1 MSVGGLGNFS
11 AVDLEKVLAG
21 KKASVSYGIGDKT
34 ETVNGSC
41 SPKDFETMMQLTY
54 LTFTAPRRDDDA
66 FASYKNRN
74 KAALQNMEMN
84 PQVAFSD
91 SVSAGI
97 YMHHPRRARIKAD
110 MIDKM
115 DYDKILSMYQDR
127 FKDASDFTFILVG
140 NVDVEAVKPLIESYL
155 GSLPSINRK
164 ETFKDNHIAMRK
176 GIYKNEFIRQ
186 QETPKVNNFI
196 CYSGTCQYNLRN
208 DILMSMTDQLLN
220 LIYTEKV
227 REDEGGTYGVYPM
240 GQLVKYPVE
249 RAVLQIFFNTAPAKQ
264 EKLMK
269 IIYAEADAF
278 AKNGPDEASLNKVKE
293 YMLKKHNE
301 DLKENGY
308 WLNSID
314 EYLYTGIDP
323 VKDYE
328 QIVNSITAKDVRQFA
343 NELLKQ
349 QNQITVSMISPE
361 KK

>member
-1 MSVGGLGNFS
+1 MKKGYQIVIGAAVALALVGGG
-11 AVDLEKVLAG
+11 LAG
-21 KKASVSYGIGDKT
+21 RAMYV
-34 ETVNGSC
+34 EH
-41 SPKDFETMMQLTY
+41 Q
-54 LTFTAPRRDDDA
+54 
-66 FASYKNRN
+66 RN
-74 KAALQNMEMN
+74 QAAAE
-84 PQVAFSD
+84 
-91 SVSAGI
+91 
-97 YMHHPRRARIKAD
+97 H
-110 MIDKM
+110 
-115 DYDKILSMYQDR
+115 
-127 FKDASDFTFILVG
+127 
-140 NVDVEAVKPLIESYL
+140 
-155 GSLPSINRK
+155 
-164 ETFKDNHIAMRK
+164 
-176 GIYKNEFIRQ
+176 
-186 QETPKVNNFI
+186 
-196 CYSGTCQYNLRN
+196 
-208 DILMSMTDQLLN
+208 
-220 LIYTEKV
+220 
-227 REDEGGTYGVYPM
+227 
-240 GQLVKYPVE
+240 
-249 RAVLQIFFNTAPAKQ
+249 AKQ

>member
-1 MSVGGLGNFS
+1 MV
-11 AVDLEKVLAG
+11 
-21 KKASVSYGIGDKT
+21 
-34 ETVNGSC
+34 
-41 SPKDFETMMQLTY
+41 
-54 LTFTAPRRDDDA
+54 
-66 FASYKNRN
+66 
-74 KAALQNMEMN
+74 
-84 PQVAFSD
+84 
-91 SVSAGI
+91 
-97 YMHHPRRARIKAD
+97 
-110 MIDKM
+110 DKM

>member
-1 MSVGGLGNFS
+1 
-11 AVDLEKVLAG
+11 
-21 KKASVSYGIGDKT
+21 
-34 ETVNGSC
+34 
-41 SPKDFETMMQLTY
+41 
-54 LTFTAPRRDDDA
+54 
-66 FASYKNRN
+66 
-74 KAALQNMEMN
+74 
-84 PQVAFSD
+84 
-91 SVSAGI
+91 
-97 YMHHPRRARIKAD
+97 
-110 MIDKM
+110 
-115 DYDKILSMYQDR
+115 
-127 FKDASDFTFILVG
+127 
-140 NVDVEAVKPLIESYL
+140 
-155 GSLPSINRK
+155 
-164 ETFKDNHIAMRK
+164 
-176 GIYKNEFIRQ
+176 
-186 QETPKVNNFI
+186 
-196 CYSGTCQYNLRN
+196 
-208 DILMSMTDQLLN
+208 
-220 LIYTEKV
+220 
-227 REDEGGTYGVYPM
+227 M

-328 QIVNSITAKDVRQFA
+328 QIINSITPKDVQQFA

-349 QNQITVSMISPE
+349 KNQITVSMISPE

>member
-1 MSVGGLGNFS
+1 
-11 AVDLEKVLAG
+11 
-21 KKASVSYGIGDKT
+21 
-34 ETVNGSC
+34 
-41 SPKDFETMMQLTY
+41 
-54 LTFTAPRRDDDA
+54 
-66 FASYKNRN
+66 
-74 KAALQNMEMN
+74 ME
-84 PQVAFSD
+84 
-91 SVSAGI
+91 
-97 YMHHPRRARIKAD
+97 
-110 MIDKM
+110 
-115 DYDKILSMYQDR
+115 
-127 FKDASDFTFILVG
+127 
-140 NVDVEAVKPLIESYL
+140 
-155 GSLPSINRK
+155 
-164 ETFKDNHIAMRK
+164 
-176 GIYKNEFIRQ
+176 
-186 QETPKVNNFI
+186 
-196 CYSGTCQYNLRN
+196 
-208 DILMSMTDQLLN
+208 
-220 LIYTEKV
+220 
-227 REDEGGTYGVYPM
+227 
-240 GQLVKYPVE
+240 QLVKYPVE

-278 AKNGPDEASLNKVKE
+278 AKNGPDEANLNKVKE

>member
-1 MSVGGLGNFS
+1 MSV
-11 AVDLEKVLAG
+11 
-21 KKASVSYGIGDKT
+21 
-34 ETVNGSC
+34 
-41 SPKDFETMMQLTY
+41 SPLDCMGCGECV
-54 LTFTAPRRDDDA
+54 RRDNDA
-66 FASYKNRN
+66 FASYKNRS
-74 KAALQNMEMN
+74 KAELQNMDLN
-84 PQVAFSD
+84 PSSSFSD
-91 SVSAGI
+91 SITSTL
-97 YMHHPRRARIKAD
+97 YMKHPRTLRMKAD
-110 MIDKM
+110 MVDKM